1 MESPPQSQDTAA
13 QPDRYSGS
21 LADVVV
27 PITIQAVGAVLVLLP
42 LHWLVHVLGFVLVGF
57 GTLAFSMA
65 WNTTALSQHPAGS
78 PERTR
83 CRRNGFVALNYGV
96 VLIAIAIL
104 VAVSDPSSRVR
115 GIVIAVAAVVPV
127 VLGLRL
133 LMAAGGAESAHT
145 VRHTTCRVITAA
157 FFVVALLIGPLS
169 GTGWELA
176 LLAVPLFGLIFLY
189 RGVSGLPA
197 PRALRIACAVGL
209 FALALAGLLGGRPGW
224 LAVAGSD
231 PVRCQVLD
239 ANWHDPTRSA
249 NFYTY
254 TVQCGAQKLEYDP
267 IDYSGPVGP
276 DLQLVTDQSG
286 IGGPLHVSEVPGA
299 RGGVYLGVVGI
310 SSVLLV
316 LTLIPWRTRKP

>member
-1 MESPPQSQDTAA
+1 MSSPQQSPDTAGQA
-13 QPDRYSGS
+13 DRSGGS
-21 LADVVV
+21 SADVVV
-27 PITIQAVGAVLVLLP
+27 PIGIQAVGALLVLLP
-42 LHWLVHVLGFVLVGF
+42 LHWLVHVVGFVLIGF

-65 WNTTALSQHPAGS
+65 WNTRAVSQHPERS
-78 PERTR
+78 PERMR

-115 GIVIAVAAVVPV
+115 GIVNAIAAVVPV

-133 LMAAGGAESAHT
+133 LVAAGGSESAQT
-145 VRHTTCRVITAA
+145 VRHTTCRAITVI

-169 GTGWELA
+169 GTGWDLA
-176 LLAVPLFGLIFLY
+176 LLAVPLFGLILLY

-197 PRALRIACAVGL
+197 PRTLRIACAVGL
-209 FALALAGLLGGRPGW
+209 FALALAGMLGGRPGW

-239 ANWHDPTRSA
+239 ANWQDSTRSP

-254 TVQCGAQKLEYDP
+254 TVQCGGQRLEYDP
-267 IDYSGPVGP
+267 IGFAGPFGS
-276 DLQLVTDQSG
+276 DLQLVTDRSG
-286 IGGPLHVSEVPGA
+286 VGGPLHVTEVPGA
-299 RGGVYLGVVGI
+299 RGAVYLGIVGI
-310 SSVLLV
+310 SGVLLV
-316 LTLIPWRTRKP
+316 LALIPWRTRRP

>member
-1 MESPPQSQDTAA
+1 MESPQQSQDTAA

-96 VLIAIAIL
+96 VLIAILI
-104 VAVSDPSSRVR
+104 AVSDPSSRVR
-115 GIVIAVAAVVPV
+115 GIVIAVTAVVAV
-127 VLGLRL
+127 ALGLRL
-133 LMAAGGAESAHT
+133 LMAAGGAESALT
-145 VRHTTCRVITAA
+145 VQHTTCRVITAA

-209 FALALAGLLGGRPGW
+209 FALALAGMLGGRPGW

-276 DLQLVTDQSG
+276 DLQLVTDQTR
-286 IGGPLHVSEVPGA
+286 IGGPLHVTEVPGA
-299 RGGVYLGVVGI
+299 RGGVYLGTVGI
-310 SSVLLV
+310 SSVLSV
-316 LTLIPWRTRKP
+316 LTLIPWRNRKR